1 MEITIH
7 NAHFIYAAL
16 QLSWPTGLYVCSC
29 S

>member
-16 QLSWPTGLYVCSC
+16 QLS
-29 S
+29 